1 MLQCLNAEEAK
12 EFRDFFRDSGYT
24 TQALQKRFGAA
35 GIRQLDLLKLYLL
48 GILLESSRLTTLFR
62 WFWIG
67 ASVETVTAAE
77 LIPERMIS
85 LFLKAGVLATKDGS
99 LVSTARVSPFAE
111 YLILSDH
118 AVSRTGT
125 LRADTIL
132 WPNPATLICYHLS
145 IQTRVGRTLDLGT
158 GNGILALAAAS
169 HSGSVVATDLNSR
182 AREFCEIGRA
192 SCRERVSKQ
201 V

>member
-1 MLQCLNAEEAK
+1 MPQCLNAEEAK

-48 GILLESSRLTTLFR
+48 GILLEPSRLTTLFR

-67 ASVETVTAAE
+67 VPVETVTAAE

-99 LVSTARVSPFAE
+99 LVSTARVSSFAE
-111 YLILSDH
+111 NWNLASGYDPLAQPRYADLLSPVYSDPRRPH
-118 AVSRTGT
+118 ARP
-125 LRADTIL
+125 RHRQ
-132 WPNPATLICYHLS
+132 WN
-145 IQTRVGRTLDLGT
+145 
-158 GNGILALAAAS
+158 
-169 HSGSVVATDLNSR
+169 SGSGGGIAQR
-182 AREFCEIGRA
+182 
-192 SCRERVSKQ
+192 
-201 V
+201 